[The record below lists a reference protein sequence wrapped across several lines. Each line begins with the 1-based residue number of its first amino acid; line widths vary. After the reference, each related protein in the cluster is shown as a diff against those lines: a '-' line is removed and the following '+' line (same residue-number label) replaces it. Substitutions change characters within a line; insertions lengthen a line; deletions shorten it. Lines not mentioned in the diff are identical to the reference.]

1 LFEEIKLS
9 LVCLPKPSLEA
20 FIQTCTPLAVIPE
33 LEADFKARVEG
44 IANALLMHQGTGN
57 PVENL
62 AAFLKADKDFLGIV
76 LALTNL
82 SQEKFLRILS
92 AERFTRSDFGSEWGI
107 ETVHR
112 KLQNEAEFAEQIAK
126 LFLDGRNSPLLTQ
139 QVAAFYL
146 EQLSLPADWD
156 KIITDKNLIQNIIRR
171 KLMGEY
177 YDKKGEAIE
186 NIIRYKLR
194 LIQQIYGI
202 PHSKGQVMLVGK
214 EVDHVLPSIAEPFIF
229 IMTSYMETTSS
240 SQTTRANEQ
249 RTMFLELQNNN
260 LRYGTKRVLVNF
272 VDGAGWL
279 ARRSDLRKLYDACDY
294 IINLNTLDRLEAII
308 CKHIPEKY
316 FTSGTRP
323 QVEG

>member
-1 LFEEIKLS
+1 MS

-20 FIQTCTPLAVIPE
+20 FVETCTPLAIIPE
-33 LEADFKARVEG
+33 LEAEFKARVEG
-44 IANALLMHQGTGN
+44 IANALLKHQIDGN
-57 PVENL
+57 PIENL
-62 AAFLKADKDFLGIV
+62 AAFLKADEDFLGII

-92 AERFTRSDFGSEWGI
+92 AERFTKGDFGSAWDI
-107 ETVHR
+107 DAVHR
-112 KLQNEAEFAEQIAK
+112 KLRLEDGFAEQIAK

-146 EQLSLPADWD
+146 EQLSLPTAWD
-156 KIITDKNLIQNIIRR
+156 KVIRDINLIQSIIRRKLVGEYNNSKGRAIENIIRR
-171 KLMGEY
+171 KL
-177 YDKKGEAIE
+177 
-186 NIIRYKLR
+186 N
-194 LIQQIYGI
+194 LIQNTYGI

-214 EVDHVLPSIAEPFIF
+214 EVDHILPSIAEPFIC

-240 SQTTRANEQ
+240 SQTARANEQ
-249 RTMFLELQNNN
+249 RAMFLELQNNN

-279 ARRSDLRKLYDACDY
+279 ARRSDLRKLHAACDY
-294 IINLNTLDRLEAII
+294 IVNLKTLDQLEAII
-308 CKHIPEKY
+308 CKYVPDRY
-316 FTSGTRP
+316 FTVNTKP